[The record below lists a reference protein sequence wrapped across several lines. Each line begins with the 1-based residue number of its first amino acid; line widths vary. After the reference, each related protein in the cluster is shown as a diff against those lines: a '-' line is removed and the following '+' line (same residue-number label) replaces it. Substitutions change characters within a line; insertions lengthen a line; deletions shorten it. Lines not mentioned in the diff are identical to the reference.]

1 MLIGL
6 LSDTHI
12 AFTDQPLPTQVKEA
26 FQGVDLILHLGDV
39 WVPAILDELEEVAPV
54 LAARGDDDMDD
65 DFGNDSR
72 IEGRQ
77 VLHIDGVTVWG
88 SHIKPRYG
96 EIVSAHQTNSYVALF
111 NRDRP
116 QESDYEDLPDVV
128 AFGHSHFAEI
138 ENYKGVLLVNPGS
151 PTMPSYIPKLGTV
164 GFLTIEDGKAEASL
178 LQLE

>member
-12 AFTDQPLPTQVKEA
+12 ASTDRALPPQVKEA

-39 WVPAILDELEEVAPV
+39 WIPAVLDELEEVAPV
-54 LAARGDDDMDD
+54 LVARGDDDMDED
-65 DFGNDSR
+65 LGNDSR
-72 IEGRQ
+72 MEDRQ

-96 EIVSAHQTNSYVALF
+96 EIVHPKDTNSYHALF
-111 NRDRP
+111 NRGRP
-116 QESDYEDLPDVV
+116 HEVVGELPDVV

-138 ENYKGVLLVNPGS
+138 EHYKGVLLVNPGS
-151 PTMPSYIPKLGTV
+151 LTMPGYIPKLGTV
-164 GFLTIEDGKAEASL
+164 GFLTIEDGKAEARL

>member
-12 AFTDQPLPTQVKEA
+12 ASADQALPPQVKEA

-39 WVPAILDELEEVAPV
+39 WIPAILDELEEVAPV
-54 LAARGDDDMDD
+54 LVARGDDDMDE

-72 IEGRQ
+72 MEGRQ
-77 VLHIDGVTVWG
+77 VLHFDGVTVWAM
-88 SHIKPRYG
+88 HVKPRYG
-96 EIVSAHQTNSYVALF
+96 AIVHPKDTNSYHALF
-111 NRDRP
+111 NRDRLH
-116 QESDYEDLPDVV
+116 EAAEELPDVV
-128 AFGHSHFAEI
+128 VFGHSHFAEI

-151 PTMPSYIPKLGTV
+151 PTMPNYIPKLGTV
-164 GFLTIEDGKAEASL
+164 GFLTIEDSRAEARL